1 MSATEQ
7 QSEAAEAPASSVARS
22 SFYLAMRILA
32 SKQRQAMYEV
42 YAFCRAVD
50 DIADDGGPRSER
62 IAKLDRWR
70 AEIVQLYAGDGPT
83 ARTQGLAAPVQTF
96 GLRQDDFLS
105 IIDGMEMD
113 VLRDIRAPNWE
124 ALDLY
129 CDRVASAVG
138 RLSVRIFGV
147 EDDKGQLLSHHLGRA
162 LQMTNILRDLDED
175 AGLGRL
181 YLPKEALAE
190 AGISDEDIGKVLAHP
205 ALGVACAAV
214 VVRAQRH
221 FDEAA
226 AVMAR
231 CSRDSVR
238 SPRVMASVYR
248 ALLDRLVA
256 RGWTAPRAEVPPSK
270 LQFLWAVMR
279 HGIV

>member
-1 MSATEQ
+1 MSATEP
-7 QSEAAEAPASSVARS
+7 QSEAARAPASTASGS

-32 SKQRQAMYEV
+32 FEQRQAMYAV

-50 DIADDGGPRSER
+50 DIADDGGSRPER

-70 AEIVQLYAGDGPT
+70 ADIAQLYAGGGPG
-83 ARTQGLAAPVQTF
+83 ARTQGLAAPVQRF
-96 GLRQDDFLS
+96 GLREEDFLC

-113 VLRDIRAPNWE
+113 VRRNIRAPSWE
-124 ALDLY
+124 AFDLY
-129 CDRVASAVG
+129 CDRAASAVG

-147 EDDKGQLLSHHLGRA
+147 EEEKGRQLAHHLGRA
-162 LQMTNILRDLDED
+162 LQMTNILRDLDQD
-175 AGLGRL
+175 ANMGRL
-181 YLPKEALAE
+181 YLPKEALVE
-190 AGISDEDIGKVLAHP
+190 AGINDEDLRKVLAHP
-205 ALGVACAAV
+205 ALGAACAAV
-214 VVRAQRH
+214 VARAELH

-231 CSRDSVR
+231 CRRNSVR

-248 ALLDRLVA
+248 ALLDKLVA
-256 RGWTAPRAEVPPSK
+256 RGWTAPRVEVPPSK

>member
-1 MSATEQ
+1 MSATER
-7 QSEAAEAPASSVARS
+7 QSTAPEAPAATVSRS

-32 SKQRQAMYEV
+32 SKQRQAMYEI

-50 DIADDGGPRSER
+50 DIADDGGAKSER
-62 IAKLDRWR
+62 LAKLDRWR
-70 AEIVQLYAGDGPT
+70 AALARLYAGAGPT
-83 ARTQGLAAPVQTF
+83 ELTQGLAGPVQSF
-96 GLRQDDFLS
+96 GLRQEDFLC

-147 EDDKGQLLSHHLGRA
+147 EEEKGQRLSHHLGRA
-162 LQMTNILRDLDED
+162 LQMTNILRDLDQD
-175 AGLGRL
+175 AGMGRL
-181 YLPKEALAE
+181 YLPKEGLAE
-190 AGISDEDIGKVLAHP
+190 VGINDEDISKVLAHP
-205 ALGVACAAV
+205 ALDIACAAV
-214 VVRAQRH
+214 VARARRH
-221 FDEAA
+221 FDEAS
-226 AVMAR
+226 AVMGR
-231 CSRDSVR
+231 CRRESVR

-256 RGWTAPRAEVPPSK
+256 RGWTAPRKEVAPSK
-270 LQFLWAVMR
+270 LQFLCAVMR

>member
-1 MSATEQ
+1 MSGVAR
-7 QSEAAEAPASSVARS
+7 QSEASEARAATVSRS

-32 SKQRQAMYEV
+32 ADQREAMYEV

-50 DIADDGGPRSER
+50 DIADEGGAGAHR
-62 IAKLDRWR
+62 IAMLDRWR
-70 AEIVQLYAGDGPT
+70 ADIAQLYAGRGPT
-83 ARTQGLAAPVQTF
+83 DLTKGLAAPVRSF
-96 GLRQDDFLS
+96 GLRQEDFNS

-113 VLRDIRAPNWE
+113 VVRDIRAPDWE

-147 EDDKGQLLSHHLGRA
+147 DEAKGRTLSHHLGRA

-175 AGLGRL
+175 ATLGRL
-181 YLPKEALAE
+181 YLPKEALVE
-190 AGISDEDIGKVLAHP
+190 AGIKDEDVGKVLVHP
-205 ALGVACAAV
+205 AIGDACGAV
-214 VVRAQRH
+214 VVAARGH
-221 FDEAA
+221 FDAA
-226 AVMAR
+226 SAVMAR
-231 CSRDSVR
+231 CSRESVR

-248 ALLDRLVA
+248 ALLERLAA
-256 RGWTAPRAEVPPSK
+256 RGWTAPRGEVRPSK
-270 LQFLWAVMR
+270 LQFLWAAMR

>member
-1 MSATEQ
+1 MSATEP
-7 QSEAAEAPASSVARS
+7 QSEAAGAPASTASGS

-32 SKQRQAMYEV
+32 SEQRQAMYAV

-50 DIADDGGPRSER
+50 DIADDGGPRPER

-70 AEIVQLYAGDGPT
+70 ADIAQLYAGGGPT
-83 ARTQGLAAPVQTF
+83 ARTQGLAAPVQRF
-96 GLRQDDFLS
+96 GLREEDFLC

-113 VLRDIRAPNWE
+113 VRRNIRAPSWE
-124 ALDLY
+124 AFDLY
-129 CDRVASAVG
+129 CDRAASAVG

-147 EDDKGQLLSHHLGRA
+147 EEEKGRQLAHHLGRA
-162 LQMTNILRDLDED
+162 LQMTNILRDLDQD
-175 AGLGRL
+175 ANMGRL
-181 YLPKEALAE
+181 YLPKEALVE
-190 AGISDEDIGKVLAHP
+190 AGINDEDLRKVLAHP
-205 ALGVACAAV
+205 ALGAACAAV
-214 VVRAQRH
+214 VARAELH

-231 CSRDSVR
+231 CRRNSVR

-248 ALLDRLVA
+248 SLLDKLVA
-256 RGWTAPRAEVPPSK
+256 RGWTAPRVEVPPSK
-270 LQFLWAVMR
+270 LQFLWAVVR